1 MKRPFETTT
10 QQAERHFRNVL
21 LIISGILLF
30 LLFLQSEILKQH
42 HEMEIN
48 TNKKYLNK

>member
-10 QQAERHFRNVL
+10 QQAERHFRNM
-21 LIISGILLF
+21 LIIISSILTF
-30 LLFLQSEILKQH
+30 LLFLQNEILKQH
-42 HEMEIN
+42 HEMERE